1 MIGKNWWLVPAFAV
15 AASLGGCKPSEEI
28 RTYTVDDAPAPV
40 AKAPSDD
47 AKMRM
52 LAGVIPLSDKTS
64 YFVRFLGPIDA
75 VSPREAEFD
84 AFFDSIRL
92 TDDPKRP
99 LTWTVPPGWKVG
111 KPRDKRLVTL
121 NVDGAKGVEMYVS
134 DAFGGSLLENVN
146 RWRTSFLGLKAADA
160 VELEA
165 LARPV
170 MLGDKK
176 AFRFDLRGPGG
187 SGVMPGAGA
196 GTN

>member
-1 MIGKNWWLVPAFAV
+1 MLGKKWWLVPALAV
-15 AASLGGCKPSEEI
+15 AASLGGCKPNEEI
-28 RTYTVDDAPAPV
+28 RSYTVEEAPAPV
-40 AKAPSDD
+40 AKVDSDE

-52 LAGVIPLSDKTS
+52 LAGVIPLSDKAS

-84 AFFDSIRL
+84 AFFNSIRM
-92 TDDPKRP
+92 TEDPKRP

-121 NVDGAKGVEMYVS
+121 NPDGAKGVEMYIS

-146 RWRTSFLGLKAADA
+146 RWRTSFLGLKAANA
-160 VELEA
+160 AELET

-176 AFRFDLRGPGG
+176 AHRLDLRGPGG